1 MMPTNIVKA
10 RQDLQ
15 QRASGLVFPK
25 DFAFGAATS
34 AYQIEG
40 APYEDGKSESIWDR
54 FSKSRAQ
61 SSTSPAVTLLAITT
75 IAGAR
80 TLRC

>member
-1 MMPTNIVKA
+1 MMPNIVKA

-15 QRASGLVFPK
+15 KRASGLVFPHE
-25 DFAFGAATS
+25 FAFGAATS

-54 FSKSRAQ
+54 FCKSRVP
-61 SSTSPAVTLLAITT
+61 S
-75 IAGAR
+75 
-80 TLRC
+80 